1 MASNRSLLL
10 FGIGDGGGG
19 PHMSHLAQLHRL
31 KLCKGL
37 PRIHADTTPADF
49 FDKIKKDFYCRGAGY
64 PPPPRWV
71 GELYLELHQGSL
83 TSQARIKMQNR
94 QCESRLRGVEALCVY
109 CWRLSFLVQLDEPSR
124 ALLQG
129 MTAEITALWKDVLL
143 NQFHDVL
150 RKSLL
155 HGSHLSTSYAITFIN
170 QREPVSP
177 RSMKIPIA
185 C

>member
-1 MASNRSLLL
+1 
-10 FGIGDGGGG
+10 
-19 PHMSHLAQLHRL
+19 MSHLAQLHRL

-37 PRIHADTTPADF
+37 PRIHADTTPEEF
-49 FDKIKKDFYCRGAGY
+49 FEKIKNDFYGRGAGY

-109 CWRLSFLVQLDEPSR
+109 CWRLYFLLQIDEPSGAR
-124 ALLQG
+124 LRD
-129 MTAEITALWKDVLL
+129 MTTEIRTLWKDTLL

-150 RKSLL
+150 RKLL
-155 HGSHLSTSYAITFIN
+155 LKVIYLIFLICKLKN
-170 QREPVSP
+170 IFEQREQASP
-177 RSMKIPIA
+177 WYMMILIA
-185 C
+185 CCQMYWIGVNSCPTSWRLC